1 MAKVVDFNE
10 LGLIQVPERTE
21 TYIPVSHQELVT
33 KIKEAGTKHYGVS
46 PYQENLEVNHR
57 GQQMFG
63 SLTFHHGSSLS
74 GSGMDRSIGF
84 RNSYDKTLPV
94 GVCGGAQVTVCS
106 NLMFVG
112 DIIKMR
118 KHTQNVEEDLDKL
131 IQKLFEDVDN
141 RYELAREDASF
152 MGDIPFSD
160 KQVADYFGQLFVNE
174 GVLNSPQLT
183 KSTKEWFESP
193 VFTGRTLWS
202 AYNACTEALKSA
214 HPSNALEKYT
224 KLHTFTK
231 EYVLDEYKEDF
242 QSGVDA
248 YDVYNGDYPPF
259 GY

>member
-1 MAKVVDFNE
+1 MAKVVDFSE
-10 LGLIQVPERTE
+10 LGLIKVPERTE

-33 KIKEAGTKHYGVS
+33 KITEAGNQHYGREAS
-46 PYQENLEVNHR
+46 SHNYEVNQR
-57 GQQMFG
+57 GQQLFG
-63 SLTFHHGSSLS
+63 SLVWKGENDS
-74 GSGMDRSIGF
+74 MDRSIGF

-131 IQKLFEDVDN
+131 IQKLFEDVDS
-141 RYELAREDASF
+141 RYEQAKEDASF
-152 MGDIPFSD
+152 MTDIGFSD

-183 KSTKEWFESP
+183 KTTKEWFESP

-224 KLHTFTK
+224 KLHNFTK
-231 EYVLDEYKEDF
+231 DYALDAYRKHF
-242 QSGVDA
+242 QSGMDA
-248 YDVYNGDYPPF
+248 YDAYDGNPSLWV
-259 GY
+259 

>member
-1 MAKVVDFNE
+1 MAKVVDFSE
-10 LGLIQVPERTE
+10 LGLIQVPEKTE
-21 TYIPVSHQELVT
+21 TYVPVSHQELVT
-33 KIKEAGTKHYGVS
+33 KITEAGNQHYGREAS
-46 PYQENLEVNHR
+46 QHNYEVNQR
-57 GQQMFG
+57 GQQLFG
-63 SLTFHHGSSLS
+63 SLVWDGDNNSMTK
-74 GSGMDRSIGF
+74 SIGF

-231 EYVLDEYKEDF
+231 EYVLDEYKQDF
-242 QSGVDA
+242 QSGIDSYDA
-248 YDVYNGDYPPF
+248 YNDYPPL

>member
-1 MAKVVDFNE
+1 MAKVVDFQE
-10 LGLIQVPERTE
+10 LGLIQVPEKTE
-21 TYIPVSHQELVT
+21 TYIPISHQELVT

-63 SLTFHHGSSLS
+63 SLTFHHGGSLS
-74 GSGMDRSIGF
+74 GNGMDRSIGF

-131 IQKLFEDVDN
+131 IQKLFKDVDA
-141 RYELAREDASF
+141 RYDQAHSDAGY
-152 MGDIPFSD
+152 MQEIPLSNE
-160 KQVADYFGQLFVNE
+160 QAADYLGQLFVNQN
-174 GVLNSPQLT
+174 VLNSSQIN
-183 KSTKEWFESP
+183 KAADEWFNSKD
-193 VFTGRTLWS
+193 FTSRTLWS

-224 KLHTFTK
+224 KLHTFTEDYTLNAYK
-231 EYVLDEYKEDF
+231 QHVQDEISSIE
-242 QSGVDA
+242 SA
-248 YDVYNGDYPPF
+248 EPPIWV
-259 GY
+259 